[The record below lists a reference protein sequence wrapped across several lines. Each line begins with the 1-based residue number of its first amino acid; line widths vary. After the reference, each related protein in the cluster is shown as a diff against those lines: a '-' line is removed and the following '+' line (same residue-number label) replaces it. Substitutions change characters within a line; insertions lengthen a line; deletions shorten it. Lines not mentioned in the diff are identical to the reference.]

1 MYHVIFSL
9 LYLSLNFNNVLL
21 VEPQNQRFFL
31 PIINAP
37 VYGVDLG
44 QDLSYSWQ
52 VDYKD
57 EEIIAEV
64 VYEVSDQDKAKGN
77 QNPILKISLSFSKEH
92 LFVTDWIAIGFSDY
106 GEPDTLDLCVLWSD
120 WKGNFFLEVDL
131 QNDTLMPNNFFYQYL
146 SFLGYPFQRK

>member
-1 MYHVIFSL
+1 M
-9 LYLSLNFNNVLL
+9 

-37 VYGVDLG
+37 VYEVDLG
-44 QDLSYSWQ
+44 HNLSYSWQ

-77 QNPILKISLSFSKEH
+77 QNPILKISL
-92 LFVTDWIAIGFSDY
+92 
-106 GEPDTLDLCVLWSD
+106 
-120 WKGNFFLEVDL
+120 
-131 QNDTLMPNNFFYQYL
+131 
-146 SFLGYPFQRK
+146 

>member
-9 LYLSLNFNNVLL
+9 LCLSLNFNNVLL

-37 VYGVDLG
+37 VYEVDLG

-64 VYEVSDQDKAKGN
+64 IYEASDQDKTKGN
-77 QNPILKISLSFSKEH
+77 QNLLLKI
-92 LFVTDWIAIGFSDY
+92 
-106 GEPDTLDLCVLWSD
+106 
-120 WKGNFFLEVDL
+120 
-131 QNDTLMPNNFFYQYL
+131 
-146 SFLGYPFQRK
+146 

>member
-9 LYLSLNFNNVLL
+9 LCLSLNFNNVLL

-37 VYGVDLG
+37 VYEVDLG

-52 VDYKD
+52 VDHKD
-57 EEIIAEV
+57 EEIIAEL

-77 QNPILKISLSFSKEH
+77 QNPILKINPYHFLKNIF
-92 LFVTDWIAIGFSDY
+92 LLQIG
-106 GEPDTLDLCVLWSD
+106 LLLV
-120 WKGNFFLEVDL
+120 FLIMVNL
-131 QNDTLMPNNFFYQYL
+131 IP
-146 SFLGYPFQRK
+146 

>member
-1 MYHVIFSL
+1 M
-9 LYLSLNFNNVLL
+9 

-52 VDYKD
+52 VDHKD
-57 EEIIAEV
+57 EEIIAEL

-77 QNPILKISLSFSKEH
+77 QNPILKISL
-92 LFVTDWIAIGFSDY
+92 
-106 GEPDTLDLCVLWSD
+106 
-120 WKGNFFLEVDL
+120 
-131 QNDTLMPNNFFYQYL
+131 
-146 SFLGYPFQRK
+146 